1 MNKNRVPKASPEP
14 LPELATFLEP
24 FAPLFRR
31 HTSRDS
37 MERYV
42 TGLLT
47 DLPHKTCDTIADVI
61 AGTSIERLQHL
72 LTDAAWDPLQLD
84 EARVKRLLAVHP
96 VADGMLVFDDT
107 GLPKK
112 GTASV
117 GVAPQYSGTLG
128 KIGNCQVVVSAEF
141 LADDPASS
149 TPFHFPVS
157 AQLFLPESW
166 TQDAERRKQAQVP
179 EQIIQQTKPEI
190 ALGLLDRARQWGV
203 PIQAVVVDAG
213 YGDNPNF
220 LRGLDARQVPYMC
233 AVESTFGCRL
243 PDEVQA
249 AAAQTPIYGGRG
261 QPRKPRPAPLYPVK
275 ELIASLPTSAWQTID
290 WREGTKGT
298 MQVQAVALRVHW
310 ATGSSLHSTSHSRV
324 HTGPEGW
331 LLAERPVPEA
341 VTDDSQPTPV
351 EPQEKEEE
359 QIKYWFSVLPEDASL
374 QRLVL
379 LAHARWVIEQFY
391 EDAKQECGLDHYQ
404 GRSFNGLHR
413 HLALVMLAYS
423 FLMLQRLTLPL
434 PPGEAFPPLSH
445 TELSALCASAG
456 APLALPGP
464 RPLASPDRS
473 DPSLPSSEKL
483 TK

>member
-1 MNKNRVPKASPEP
+1 MNKTRVPKASPEP
-14 LPELATFLEP
+14 LPELTAFLEP

-37 MERYV
+37 MERYL

-61 AGTSIERLQHL
+61 AGTTTERLQHL
-72 LTDAAWDPLQLD
+72 LTDAAWDPLALD
-84 EARVKRLLAVHP
+84 EARVKRLLELHP
-96 VADGMLVFDDT
+96 VTEGILVFDDT

-128 KIGNCQVVVSAEF
+128 KIGNCQVVVSAEY
-141 LADDPASS
+141 LADDPDRS
-149 TPFHFPVS
+149 TPFHWPVS

-179 EQIIQQTKPEI
+179 EEIEQQTKPEI
-190 ALGLLDRARQWGV
+190 ALGLLDRALQWGM
-203 PIQAVVVDAG
+203 PIQTVVVDAG

-220 LRGLDARQVPYMC
+220 LQGLDARQVPYVC
-233 AVESTFGCRL
+233 AVQSTFGCRL

-249 AAAQTPIYGGRG
+249 TAAQTPVYGGRG
-261 QPRKPRPAPLYPVK
+261 QPRKPRPAPLYTVK
-275 ELIASLPTSAWQTID
+275 ERIAALPASAWQTIQ

-298 MQVQAVALRVHW
+298 MQIQAVAIRVHW
-310 ATGSSLHSTSHSRV
+310 ATGSPLHSTSHNRV

-331 LLAERPVPEA
+331 LLAERPVPETA
-341 VTDDSQPTPV
+341 AADPQPAQAAPP
-351 EPQEKEEE
+351 EKQEEK
-359 QIKYWFSVLPEDASL
+359 IKYWFSVLPPETSL

-391 EDAKQECGLDHYQ
+391 EDAKQECGFDHYQ
-404 GRSFNGLHR
+404 GRSWEGLHR
-413 HLALVMLAYS
+413 HLALAMLAYS
-423 FLMLQRLTLPL
+423 FLMLYRLILPL
-434 PPGEAFPPLSH
+434 PPDEVFPPLRH
-445 TELSALCASAG
+445 AKLTAWRASAG
-456 APLALPGP
+456 APLAVPGSRALALSHPAGRVLPP
-464 RPLASPDRS
+464 QK
-473 DPSLPSSEKL
+473 KL

>member
-1 MNKNRVPKASPEP
+1 MNKTRVPKASPEP
-14 LPELATFLEP
+14 LPELAAFLEP

-37 MERYV
+37 MERYL

-61 AGTSIERLQHL
+61 AGTSVERLQHL
-72 LTDAAWDPLQLD
+72 LTDAAWDPLALD
-84 EARVKRLLAVHP
+84 EARVKRLLALHP
-96 VADGMLVFDDT
+96 VTDGILVFDDT

-112 GTASV
+112 GIASV
-117 GVAPQYSGTLG
+117 GVAAQYSGTLG
-128 KIGNCQVVVSAEF
+128 KIGRCQVVVSAEY

-149 TPFHFPVS
+149 TPFHFPIS

-179 EQIIQQTKPEI
+179 EELNQQTKPEI
-190 ALGLLDRARQWGV
+190 ALGLLDHARQWGV

-220 LRGLDARQVPYMC
+220 LRGLDVRQVPYIC

-243 PDEVQA
+243 PNEVQA
-249 AAAQTPIYGGRG
+249 TAAQAPVYGGRG
-261 QPRKPRPAPLYPVK
+261 QPRKPRPAPLYTVK
-275 ELIASLPTSAWQTID
+275 QLIEALPASAWQTIQ

-298 MQVQAVALRVHW
+298 MQVQALALRVHW

-324 HTGPEGW
+324 YTGPEGW
-331 LLAERPVPEA
+331 LLAERPVPAVSADEA
-341 VTDDSQPTPV
+341 SPTLV

-359 QIKYWFSVLPEDASL
+359 QIKYWFSVLPKETSL

-391 EDAKQECGLDHYQ
+391 EDAKQECGFDHYQ
-404 GRSFNGLHR
+404 GRSWQGLHR

-423 FLMLQRLTLPL
+423 FLMLSRLSLPL
-434 PPGEAFPPLSH
+434 PAGEAFSPLRDAKLATWRASTDAALAVPGSH
-445 TELSALCASAG
+445 
-456 APLALPGP
+456 PLAH
-464 RPLASPDRS
+464 PDRS
-473 DPSLPSSEKL
+473 DQDLSSPEKL